1 MEAAVEIKELAL
13 SSGLEGLISHLME
26 CYPEL
31 NSCSGQIKKAFIILK
46 ETFANGG
53 KLLVCGNGGSA
64 ADAEHIS
71 GELLKGFLK
80 KRPLSAGLS
89 QKIKTVSGGAEWVE
103 QLQGSLPVI
112 PLVNNAALISA
123 LGNDLSFELVYAQQ
137 VLGYGAPGDTLLAI
151 STSGSS
157 VNVIRGVIVAKSM
170 GLKTIGLTG
179 NAGGLLRDL
188 ADVTIQAPSNQT
200 FRIQEYHLPIYH
212 LLAAMLEEEFF

>member
-1 MEAAVEIKELAL
+1 MGIKEATL
-13 SSGLEGLISHLME
+13 SPKVELLINDLIE
-26 CYPEL
+26 RFPEL
-31 NSCSGQIKKAFIILK
+31 NSAKGQIKKAFLILK
-46 ETFANGG
+46 ETFANRG

-71 GELLKGFLK
+71 GELMKGFLK

-89 QKIKTVSGGAEWVE
+89 QKIKAVSGGANWVE

-112 PLVNNAALISA
+112 PLVNNGPLIAA
-123 LGNDLSFELVYAQQ
+123 LGNDLSFDLVYAQQ

-157 VNVIRGVIVAKSM
+157 TNVIRGVIVAKSM
-170 GLKTIGLTG
+170 GLGTIGLTG
-179 NAGGLLRDL
+179 ISGGLLKDL
-188 ADVTIQAPSNQT
+188 ADVTIRAPSNET

>member
-1 MEAAVEIKELAL
+1 MEIKELTL
-13 SSGLEGLISHLME
+13 SSDQERLIRNLLER
-26 CYPEL
+26 YPEL
-31 NSCSGQIKKAFIILK
+31 NSCRGQIEKAFLILK
-46 ETFANGG
+46 ETFARGG

-89 QKIKTVSGGAEWVE
+89 QKIKAVSGEAEWVE

-123 LGNDLSFELVYAQQ
+123 IGNDLSFDLVYAQQ
-137 VLGYGAPGDTLLAI
+137 VLGYGTDSDTLLAI

-157 VNVIRGVIVAKSM
+157 TNVIRGVIVAKSM
-170 GLKTIGLTG
+170 GLQTIGLTG
-179 NAGGLLRDL
+179 SPGGPIKDL
-188 ADVTIQAPSNQT
+188 TDVTIQAPSKET

>member
-1 MEAAVEIKELAL
+1 METSELIL
-13 SSGLEGLISHLME
+13 SAGTEQLINDFIERFQELES
-26 CYPEL
+26 CYE
-31 NSCSGQIKKAFIILK
+31 QIKKGFMILK
-46 ETFANGG
+46 DTFANGG

-80 KRPLSAGLS
+80 KRPLSVELS
-89 QKIKTVSGGAEWVE
+89 QKIKATSGGAEWVE
-103 QLQGSLPVI
+103 LLQGSLPVI

-137 VLGYGAPGDTLLAI
+137 VLGYGAKGDTLLAI

-170 GLKTIGLTG
+170 GLQTIGLTG
-179 NAGGLLRDL
+179 NSGGLLKDL

>member
-1 MEAAVEIKELAL
+1 MGIKEPMLSPNSERLLRDLIERFPEL
-13 SSGLEGLISHLME
+13 SSAQE
-26 CYPEL
+26 
-31 NSCSGQIKKAFIILK
+31 QITRAFLILK
-46 ETFANGG
+46 ETFANDG

-89 QKIKTVSGGAEWVE
+89 QKIKAVSGEANWVE

-112 PLVNNAALISA
+112 PLVNNGPLISA
-123 LGNDLSFELVYAQQ
+123 LGNDLAFDLVYAQQ

-157 VNVIRGVIVAKSM
+157 TNVIRGVIVAKSM
-170 GLKTIGLTG
+170 GLQTIGLTG
-179 NAGGLLRDL
+179 ISGGLLKDL
-188 ADVTIQAPSNQT
+188 ADVTIRAPSNET

>member
-1 MEAAVEIKELAL
+1 MGINEATL
-13 SSGLEGLISHLME
+13 SPNSERLISDLIE
-26 CYPEL
+26 RFPEL
-31 NSCSGQIKKAFIILK
+31 NSAGEQIKTAFLILK
-46 ETFANGG
+46 ETFANRG

-71 GELLKGFLK
+71 GELMKGFLK

-89 QKIKTVSGGAEWVE
+89 QKIKAVSGGANWVE
-103 QLQGSLPVI
+103 QLQGGLPVI

-123 LGNDLSFELVYAQQ
+123 LGNDLSFDLVYAQQ

-157 VNVIRGVIVAKSM
+157 TNVIRGVIVAKSM
-170 GLKTIGLTG
+170 GLQTIGLTG
-179 NAGGLLRDL
+179 SSGGSLKDL
-188 ADVTIQAPSNQT
+188 ADVTIRAPSNET